1 MIQFFPNKLSD
12 CQPLATF
19 STDRRMTLEEW
30 IVGQLEEGVTYTRGP
45 AQPISISLNGEIIDA
60 HLWHKVKF
68 KPSHHV
74 QIWYEPKGSDPFTI
88 TALLFKGVKAIGKM
102 LMPKMPG
109 MPSMAGTAQGDPID
123 EASAKGNKVKIGDPV
138 RNLAGRQKLFPAYL
152 AEPRTW
158 FAGPREQWTEML
170 LYISAGDV
178 HVAASDRWIGETP
191 IISMGADAI
200 CTIYPPGADV
210 SGNTASML
218 WYNVDEVG
226 ASSSGSAGLD
236 MTVSTALT
244 QTATASAYQFSGAS
258 IGIPSGAGAFPT
270 DWASGLII
278 RVLSPYVYTVVDG
291 GAGRDI
297 VRGPLAMLNPSAGM
311 SIEVQGANAGYYV
324 VHSYTPYAPAV
335 PPTTG
340 TPSTILGSS
349 IPVRYDYNVTPL
361 TFTVSLGSTPYS
373 VALNTATTDLVGLVS
388 AINTAK
394 GGAPFVASA
403 SAGKVLLTQTG
414 TNNGLALVSSGGAD
428 VLGSSPIN
436 TTGTAATSGT
446 PEQPAEMTLDYVG
459 GQPVVG
465 LALGSALATIG
476 PAGLRY
482 RITAFSPTLM
492 TVERLTSAGATDSG
506 WPGFDLSETVNGL
519 ITLDP
524 SNLDGGYRGPFG
536 CAPKGELVTELEWT
550 VFHANGLCGIG
561 REGQIYEVRSFHAFE
576 YRDMDSA
583 GAWTVLDK
591 EHWGGTRDA
600 QGFTYRATLPYPM
613 RPEARIKKRFV
624 SQPGRTDSE
633 KQDDISWYSLR
644 SLRQVRPATYPGMTV
659 MALQIRGGDRLSAQ
673 SESQA
678 NLIGTRI
685 LPIYTDGAWTA
696 PQPTRSIVPWCLHVL
711 KSLGY
716 TDADIDLPEWDRLH
730 TVFEAAGQYYDE
742 VIDDTSTA
750 KDRLNNALACGFA
763 ELTIKNGLVS
773 LVRDE
778 PRAAFDITYGP
789 KTQTYSPQ
797 NMTKGLKIDGP
808 LPSINDFDGVDV
820 EYYSNLTWAWE
831 TVPCRWPGD
840 AGLKVEKVKLPG
852 VGDRDRAYQFGMRR
866 RGHQLFRQDTYSWE
880 TELAGMNSGYLSF
893 CAVASDT
900 PGLCQSAQLRSVTAI
915 TGGFLLES
923 TEPIDWSAPETYKV
937 GISRADGSLSGP
949 FQATAIDEYHM
960 RITDLDFAP
969 DTSMTLQLPQLLV
982 GPASK
987 WAYPVLVTSSNPS
1000 NGNVALKGMPY
1011 DARVYTYD
1019 SAPAP
1024 S

>member
-1 MIQFFPNKLSD
+1 MIEFFPNKIAGTR
-12 CQPLATF
+12 PLATF

-30 IVGQLEEGVTYTRGP
+30 VISKLEVGVTYTRGP
-45 AQPISISLNGEIIDA
+45 VQPMSIALNGEMIDA

-74 QIWYEPKGSDPFTI
+74 QIWYEPKGTDPFTI
-88 TALLFKGVKAIGKM
+88 TALLFKGVKVVGKM

-109 MPSMAGTAQGDPID
+109 MPSMAGTAQGNPID
-123 EASAKGNKVKIGDPV
+123 EASAKGNKVKLGDPV

-158 FAGPREQWTEML
+158 FVSPREQWTEML
-170 LYISAGDV
+170 LYVSAGDV
-178 HVAASDRWIGETP
+178 QVTTSDIKIGETP
-191 IISMGADAI
+191 IISLGSDAI
-200 CTIYPPGADV
+200 CNIYPPGADL

-226 ASSSGSAGLD
+226 ASSSGSAGLE
-236 MTVSTALT
+236 MTVANAIT
-244 QTATASAYQFSGAS
+244 QTAAGSAYQFSGNS
-258 IGIPSGAGAFPT
+258 ISIPLGAGTFPS
-270 DWASGLII
+270 DWEAGLII
-278 RVLSPYVYTVVDG
+278 RVLSPYEYTVVDG

-297 VRGPLAMLNPSAGM
+297 VRGPLAMLNPAPAM
-311 SIEVQGANAGYYV
+311 LIEVQGANSGLYSV
-324 VHSYTPYAPAV
+324 SSYTPYTPAV
-335 PPTTG
+335 PPTSG

-349 IPVRYDYNVTPL
+349 IPARYDYDVTPL

-373 VALNTATTDLVGLVS
+373 VALNTATTDLAGLVS

-414 TNNGLALVSSGGAD
+414 ANNGQALVSSGGAD

-446 PEQPAEMTLDYVG
+446 PEQPAEMTLNYDG
-459 GQPVVG
+459 GQPAAG
-465 LALGSALATIG
+465 LSLGSGLATIG
-476 PAGLRY
+476 PRGLRY
-482 RITAFSPTLM
+482 RITAFSASLI
-492 TVERLTSAGATDSG
+492 TVERLTSTGSTDSA
-506 WPGFDLSETVNGL
+506 WPGFDLMQTVNGL

-524 SNLDGGYRGPFG
+524 SNLEGGYRGWFS
-536 CAPKGELVTELEWT
+536 CAPKGELVTELEYT
-550 VFHANGLCGIG
+550 VFHPNGLCGIG
-561 REGQIYEVRSFHAFE
+561 REGQIYAIRSFHTFE
-576 YRDMDSA
+576 YRDMDAA

-624 SQPGRTDSE
+624 SQPGRIDSE
-633 KQDDISWYSLR
+633 KQDDISWYGLR
-644 SLRQVRPATYPGMTV
+644 SLRQIRPATYPGMTV
-659 MALQIRGGDRLSAQ
+659 VALQIRGGDRLSAQ
-673 SESQA
+673 SESQV

-685 LPIYTDGAWTA
+685 LPLYTGGAWTA
-696 PQPTRSIVPWCLHVL
+696 PQPTRGIVPWCLHVL

-716 TDADIDLPEWDRLH
+716 TDADIDMSEWDRLH

-797 NMTKGLKIDGP
+797 NMTKGLKIHGP

-820 EYYSNLTWAWE
+820 EYFSSITWAWE

-852 VGDRDRAYQFGMRR
+852 VGDRNRAYQFGMRR
-866 RGHQLFRQDTYSWE
+866 RGHQLFRQDNYSWE

-900 PGLCQSAQLRSVTAI
+900 PGLCQSAQLRSVTAV

-923 TEPIDWSAPETYKV
+923 TEPIDWSTPETYKV

-960 RITDLDFAP
+960 QITDLDFVP
-969 DTSMTLQLPQLLV
+969 DTSMTLELPQLLV
-982 GPASK
+982 GPSSK

-1019 SAPAP
+1019 SATAPA
-1024 S
+1024 

>member
-1 MIQFFPNKLSD
+1 MIEFFPNKLANTA
-12 CQPLATF
+12 PLATF
-19 STDRRMTLEEW
+19 TTRERMTIEAW
-30 IVGQLEEGVTYTRGP
+30 VQQQAPDYQRAPV
-45 AQPISISLNGEIIDA
+45 QPISVAINDELICST
-60 HLWHKVKF
+60 LWHKVKF
-68 KPSHHV
+68 KPSDRV
-74 QIWYEPKGSDPFTI
+74 QIWREPKGTDPFTI
-88 TALLFKGVKAIGKM
+88 TALLFKGVKAVGKM

-109 MPSMAGTAQGDPID
+109 MPSTGNTAQGDPID
-123 EASAKGNKVKIGDPV
+123 EASAKGNKVKLGDPV

-170 LYISAGDV
+170 LYVSAGAV
-178 HVAASDRWIGETP
+178 QISTSDIKIGETP
-191 IISMGADAI
+191 IISLGSDAI
-200 CTIYPPGADV
+200 CNIYPPGAWV
-210 SGNTASML
+210 AGNTASML

-226 ASSSGSAGLD
+226 ASSSGSAGLE
-236 MTVSTALT
+236 MTVSTALS
-244 QTATASAYQFSGAS
+244 QTATSSAYQFNGTN
-258 IGIPSGAGAFPT
+258 IGIPAGAGSFPA
-270 DWASGLII
+270 DWESGLII
-278 RVLSPYVYTVVDG
+278 HVQSPYEYTVVDG

-297 VRGPLAMLNPSAGM
+297 VRGPLAMLNPSSGTL
-311 SIEVQGANAGYYV
+311 IEVQGANAGYYV
-324 VHSYTPYAPAV
+324 VNTYTPYAPAV
-335 PPTTG
+335 PPTAG
-340 TPSTILGSS
+340 TPSTVLGSS
-349 IPVRYDYNVTPL
+349 IPARYDYSVTPL
-361 TFTVSLGSTPYS
+361 TFTVSLGATPYS
-373 VALNTATTDLVGLVS
+373 VALSTATIDLAGLVA

-394 GGAPFVASA
+394 GGAPFIASA
-403 SAGKVLLTQTG
+403 SAGKILLTQTG
-414 TNNGLALVSSGGAD
+414 TNNGLALVSSGGTD
-428 VLGSSPIN
+428 VLGSSPVN
-436 TTGTAATSGT
+436 TIGTAASAGT
-446 PEQPAEMTLDYVG
+446 PEQPAEMTLNYDG

-465 LALGSALATIG
+465 LALGSGLATIA
-476 PAGLRY
+476 PRGLRY
-482 RITAFSPTLM
+482 RITAFSSTLM
-492 TVERLTSAGATDSG
+492 TVERLTSAGAVDSG
-506 WPGFDLSETVNGL
+506 WPGFILTETVNGL

-524 SNLDGGYRGPFG
+524 ANLDGGYRGPFS
-536 CAPKGELVTELEWT
+536 CAPKGELVTALEWT

-561 REGQIYEVRSFHAFE
+561 REGQIYEVRSFHTFE
-576 YRDMDSA
+576 YRDADIA
-583 GAWTVLDK
+583 GPWTVIEK
-591 EHWGGTRDA
+591 EHVGGSRDA
-600 QGFTYRATLPYPM
+600 QGFTYRIDLPYPM
-613 RPEARIKKRFV
+613 GNPEARIKKRFV
-624 SQPGRTDSE
+624 SQPGRIDSE
-633 KQDDISWYSLR
+633 KQDDISWYGLR
-644 SLRQVRPATYPGMTV
+644 SLRQIRPATYPGMTV
-659 MALQIRGGDRLSAQ
+659 MALQIRGGDRLSSQ

-685 LPIYTDGAWTA
+685 LPVYTGGAWIA
-696 PQPTRSIVPWCLHVL
+696 PQPTRGIVPWCLNVL

-750 KDRLNNALACGFA
+750 KDRINDALACGYA

-797 NMTKGLKIDGP
+797 NMTKPLKIDGP

-840 AGLKVEKVKLPG
+840 AGLKVEKIKLPG
-852 VGDRDRAYQFGMRR
+852 VGDRNRAYQFGMRR

-900 PGLCQSAQLRSVTAI
+900 PGLCQSALLLSVQAV

-923 TEPIDWSAPETYKV
+923 SEPIDWSAPEAYRV
-937 GISRADGSLSGP
+937 GISRLDGSLSGP
-949 FQATAIDEYHM
+949 YPAIAIDENHLK
-960 RITDLDFAP
+960 ITDLDFTP
-969 DTSMTLQLPQLLV
+969 DTSMTLELPQLLI

-987 WAYPVLVTSSNPS
+987 WAYPILTTSSSPS

-1019 SAPAP
+1019 GSAAPA
-1024 S
+1024 

>member
-1 MIQFFPNKLSD
+1 MTVEFFPNKLAD
-12 CQPLATF
+12 CQPLATY
-19 STDRRMTLEEW
+19 TTRERMTIEAWLKGMTEQYRRAP
-30 IVGQLEEGVTYTRGP
+30 V
-45 AQPISISLNGEIIDA
+45 QPISVEINGELICPT
-60 HLWHKVKF
+60 LWNKVKF
-68 KPSHHV
+68 KPADHV
-74 QIWYEPKGSDPFTI
+74 QIWREPKGSDPFSI
-88 TALLFKGVKAIGKM
+88 TALLFTGVKAIGS
-102 LMPKMPG
+102 LLTPKMPG
-109 MPSMAGTAQGDPID
+109 MPSTGTATQGNPID
-123 EASAKGNKVKIGDPV
+123 EASAKGNKVKLGDPV

-170 LYISAGDV
+170 LYVSAGDV
-178 HVAASDRWIGETP
+178 QVTASDIKIGETP
-191 IISMGADAI
+191 LISLGSDAV
-200 CTIYPPGADV
+200 CNIYPPGADV

-226 ASSSGSAGLD
+226 ASSSGSAGLE
-236 MTVSTALT
+236 MTTSTSI
-244 QTATASAYQFSGAS
+244 TASSTASAYQFNGTNIS
-258 IGIPSGAGAFPT
+258 IPAGAGTFPA
-270 DWASGLII
+270 DWESGLLI
-278 RVLSPYVYTVVDG
+278 RVLSPYTYTVVDG

-297 VRGPLAMLNPSAGM
+297 VQGPLEMLNPVPGM
-311 SIEVQGANAGYYV
+311 LIEVAGANAGNYV
-324 VHSYTPYAPAV
+324 VNSYTPYAPAV
-335 PPTTG
+335 PPTSG
-340 TPSTILGSS
+340 TASTILGSS
-349 IPVRYDYNVTPL
+349 IPSRYDFNVTPL
-361 TFTVSLGSTPYS
+361 SVTVTMGGTPYA
-373 VALNTATTDLVGLVS
+373 VNLTTDAVNLAGLVS
-388 AINTAK
+388 AFNTAK
-394 GGAPFVASA
+394 GSAPFIASA
-403 SAGKVLLTQTG
+403 SSGLLLITQFG
-414 TNNGLALVSSGGAD
+414 TFGGETLVATGGAD
-428 VLGSSPIN
+428 ILGSSPVN
-436 TTGTAATSGT
+436 TTGTAASAGS
-446 PEQPAEMTLDYVG
+446 PEVPAQMTLDYDG
-459 GQPVVG
+459 GSPVVG
-465 LALGSALATIG
+465 LALGSGLATIG
-476 PAGLRY
+476 PRGLRY
-482 RITAFSPTLM
+482 RITSFSSTLM
-492 TVERLTSAGATDSG
+492 VVERLTPSGPVDTG
-506 WPGFDLSETVNGL
+506 WPGFNLMETVNGL

-524 SNLDGGYRGPFG
+524 SNLEGGYRGPFG

-561 REGQIYEVRSFHAFE
+561 REGQIYEIRSFHTFE
-576 YRDMDSA
+576 YRDMDAA

-600 QGFTYRATLPYPM
+600 QGFTYRVTLPYPM

-624 SQPGRTDSE
+624 SQPGRIDEE
-633 KQDDISWYSLR
+633 KQDDISWYGLR
-644 SLRQVRPATYPGMTV
+644 SLRQTRPATYPGMTV

-685 LPIYTDGAWTA
+685 LPIYTGGAWTA
-696 PQPTRSIVPWCLHVL
+696 PQPTRGIAPWCLHVL

-840 AGLKVEKVKLPG
+840 AGNKVEKVKLPG
-852 VGDRDRAYQFGMRR
+852 VGDRNHAYQFGMRR
-866 RGHQLFRQDTYSWE
+866 RGHQLFRQDTYTWE

-900 PGLCQSAQLRSVTAI
+900 PGLCQSAQLRSVTAV

-960 RITDLDFAP
+960 QIADLDFVP
-969 DTSMTLQLPQLLV
+969 DTSMTLELPQLLV
-982 GPASK
+982 GPSSK

-1024 S
+1024 A

>member
-1 MIQFFPNKLSD
+1 MIQFFPNKLAD
-12 CQPLATF
+12 CQPLATY
-19 STDRRMTLEEW
+19 TTRERMTIEAWLKGMTEHYRRAP
-30 IVGQLEEGVTYTRGP
+30 V
-45 AQPISISLNGEIIDA
+45 QPISVELNGELICPT
-60 HLWHKVKF
+60 LWHKVKF
-68 KPSHHV
+68 KPVDHV
-74 QIWYEPKGSDPFTI
+74 QIWREPKGTDPFTI
-88 TALLFKGVKAIGKM
+88 TALLFKGVKAIGKL

-123 EASAKGNKVKIGDPV
+123 EASAKGNKVKLGDPV

-158 FAGPREQWTEML
+158 FASPREQWTEML
-170 LYISAGDV
+170 LYVSAGDV
-178 HVAASDRWIGETP
+178 QVTTSDIKVGETP
-191 IISMGADAI
+191 IISLGSDAI
-200 CTIYPPGADV
+200 CNIYPPGADV

-226 ASSSGSAGLD
+226 ASSSGSAGLE
-236 MTVSTALT
+236 MTVATALT
-244 QTATASAYQFSGAS
+244 QTASASAYQFSGNS
-258 IGIPSGAGAFPT
+258 ISIPLGAGTFPS
-270 DWASGLII
+270 DWQTGLII
-278 RVLSPYVYTVVDG
+278 RVLAPYEYTVADG

-297 VRGPLAMLNPSAGM
+297 VRGPLAMLNPAPAM
-311 SIEVQGANAGYYV
+311 LIEVQGENSGLYSV
-324 VHSYTPYAPAV
+324 SSYTPYVAPV
-335 PPTTG
+335 PPSAG
-340 TPSTILGSS
+340 TPSSILGSAAPS
-349 IPVRYDYNVTPL
+349 RFDFNVTPL
-361 TFTVSLGSTPYS
+361 TFTVSLGATPYS
-373 VALNTATTDLVGLVS
+373 VTLNTATTNLAGLVT

-394 GGAPFVASA
+394 GSAPFTASS
-403 SAGKVLLTQTG
+403 SAGEVLLTQTG
-414 TNNGLALVSSGGAD
+414 TNNGMALTSSGATV
-428 VLGSSPIN
+428 VLGASPIN

-446 PEQPAEMTLDYVG
+446 PEQPAEMTLNYDG
-459 GQPVVG
+459 GQPAVG
-465 LALGSALATIG
+465 LALGTGLATIG
-476 PAGLRY
+476 PRGLRY
-482 RITAFSPTLM
+482 RITGFSASLI
-492 TVERLTSAGATDSG
+492 TVERLTSSGSTDTS
-506 WPGFDLSETVNGL
+506 WPGFDLMQTVNGL
-519 ITLDP
+519 ITLDQ
-524 SNLDGGYRGPFG
+524 SNLEGGYRGWFS

-550 VFHANGLCGIG
+550 VFHPNGLCGIG
-561 REGQIYEVRSFHAFE
+561 REGQIYPVRSFHAFE
-576 YRDMDSA
+576 FRDADTA
-583 GAWTVLDK
+583 GPVTVIEK
-591 EHWGGTRDA
+591 EHYGGTRDA

-624 SQPGRTDSE
+624 SQPGNIDSE
-633 KQDDISWYSLR
+633 KQDDISWYGLR
-644 SLRQVRPATYPGMTV
+644 SLRQVRPTTYPGMTV

-685 LPIYTDGAWTA
+685 LPIYTGGAWTS
-696 PQPTRSIVPWCLHVL
+696 PQPTRGIVPWCLHIL

-716 TDADIDLPEWDRLH
+716 ADADIDLPEWDRLH

-778 PRAAFDITYGP
+778 PRAAFDREYGP

-831 TVPCRWPGD
+831 TVPCRWLGD
-840 AGLKVEKVKLPG
+840 AGNKVEKVKLPG
-852 VGDRDRAYQFGMRR
+852 VGDRNRAYQFGMRR
-866 RGHQLFRQDTYSWE
+866 RGHQLFRQDTYTWE

-900 PGLCQSAQLRSVTAI
+900 PGLCQSAQLRSVTPV

-923 TEPIDWSAPETYKV
+923 TEPIDWSAPEIYKV

-960 RITDLDFAP
+960 QITDLDFVP

-982 GPASK
+982 GPSSK

-1019 SAPAP
+1019 NATAPA
-1024 S
+1024 